1 MKSSVIKDNDNMFL
15 EISHDKHQNLSLK
28 MYLVDNGFCTRSHF
42 DISVNELP
50 WMREEVMTTKN
61 TILKIRSA

>member
-1 MKSSVIKDNDNMFL
+1 MFKAPS
-15 EISHDKHQNLSLK
+15 EVYSISCGRVQT
-28 MYLVDNGFCTRSHF
+28 YLAGNGFWNRNHF